1 MPWCVVAWVASFVGL
16 PVHSSSP
23 SSTWLRFFPSP
34 PLGFLPRPR
43 DSPGR
48 VFRCRGVTPWC
59 SLRVSRSSSP
69 VPCLLGTGG
78 PGGVSG
84 RPVRPGFVLGSRLD
98 VPSLG
103 RLRRGCPLFL
113 SAPHSGSPPGFVR
126 RRRLA
131 PDAAVCG
138 VEMPWVPCSRPA
150 VVLLAPCP
158 GSDLGSRPGGAVG
171 HRDPTS
177 TPVPDPGFAPP
188 TRQVVDGS
196 GPACDREARLFA
208 SLRPEP
214 VIPRDPSCHVS
225 VRPRG
230 PPGK

>member
-1 MPWCVVAWVASFVGL
+1 LDAEGYWKCVPWCVVAWVASFVGL

-59 SLRVSRSSSP
+59 SLRVSRLSSP
-69 VPCLLGTGG
+69 VPFLLGTGG

-158 GSDLGSRPGGAVG
+158 GSDLGSRPGGPWATG
-171 HRDPTS
+171 I
-177 TPVPDPGFAPP
+177 PP
-188 TRQVVDGS
+188 RLPFRTRGS
-196 GPACDREARLFA
+196 HL
-208 SLRPEP
+208 
-214 VIPRDPSCHVS
+214 
-225 VRPRG
+225 PRG
-230 PPGK
+230 RWWSVPVQRATGKPGCLPRCVRSL

>member
-1 MPWCVVAWVASFVGL
+1 VPWCVVVWVASSAGL

-23 SSTWLRFFPSP
+23 SSPWLSFFPSL

-59 SLRVSRSSSP
+59 SLRVSRLSSP
-69 VPCLLGTGG
+69 VPFLLGTGG

-158 GSDLGSRPGGAVG
+158 GSDLGSRPGEPWATGIPPRLPFRTRG
-171 HRDPTS
+171 SHLPRGRWW
-177 TPVPDPGFAPP
+177 PVPVRRATGKPGCLP
-188 TRQVVDGS
+188 RCV
-196 GPACDREARLFA
+196 R
-208 SLRPEP
+208 SL
-214 VIPRDPSCHVS
+214 
-225 VRPRG
+225 
-230 PPGK
+230 